1 MNRLV
6 PAIAL
11 LACLCPA
18 GALAHTSGTA
28 TEPADGAT
36 LDRVPE
42 ALRLS
47 FAGPMRIVKVVMVHD
62 GPTGSHETRLALPSE
77 AATESLELSP
87 DFAGPGDYRIE
98 WRGLGEDGHVMTGEF
113 SFSVR

>member
-11 LACLCPA
+11 LACLCA
-18 GALAHTSGTA
+18 GGALAHTPGTS

-36 LDRVPE
+36 LDAVPE

-47 FAGPMRIVKVVMVHD
+47 FAGPMRVVKVVMVHD
-62 GPTGSHETRLALPSE
+62 GPTGARETRLDVPSK
-77 AATESLELSP
+77 APTESLALSP
-87 DFAGPGDYRIE
+87 EFAGPGDYRVE